1 LSQGLSKT
9 RRIEG
14 GGHMAAFR
22 RCGPDFAGQAPG
34 AWGPRDFAASDN
46 LDWLG

>member
-1 LSQGLSKT
+1 
-9 RRIEG
+9 
-14 GGHMAAFR
+14 MAASAVVAR
-22 RCGPDFAGQAPG
+22 IFAGQAPG